1 MAALNAASRLPAR
14 DRWVLIGVMALLT
27 LGAGAYTVLGVG
39 MEMSAIERTARVGAP
54 AVVPG
59 KSGVPALSGAQWT
72 AGYFIRVILMWWM
85 IMAAM
90 MVPASGVAILHHAGL
105 RRQTAAGTRGYLPDA
120 AFLAGF
126 LALWGGFSA
135 ATAVLQWGMERLGMV
150 SPTGLFVTHNVLAGA
165 ILTAAG
171 LYQFSQL
178 KHDCLAHCRR
188 PGRHM
193 NHALHPGPAGAA
205 RMGVEQGLYC
215 LGCCWF
221 LTAILFFGGIMNLY
235 CILGIALLVQIEHW
249 VPRGESIGLGVGST
263 LILWGVLFLISAT
276 GML

>member
-1 MAALNAASRLPAR
+1 MAAGNAVDTLPGR
-14 DRWVLIGVMALLT
+14 DRLVLIAAMALLT
-27 LGAGAYTVLGVG
+27 LGAGAYTVLGIG

-59 KSGVPALSGAQWT
+59 KTGVMALSAAQWT
-72 AGYFIRVILMWWM
+72 AGYFGRVVLMWWLM
-85 IMAAM
+85 MAAM
-90 MVPASGVAILHHAGL
+90 MIPAGGSAVFHHAAL
-105 RRQTAAGTRGYLPDA
+105 RRQVAAESGGFAPDA

-126 LALWGGFSA
+126 LAVWGGFSVV
-135 ATAVLQWGMERLGMV
+135 TAILQWGMEQLGMV

-188 PGRHM
+188 PARHM
-193 NHALHPGPAGAA
+193 GRTLQPGLTGAV
-205 RMGVEQGLYC
+205 RMGAEQGLYC

-235 CILGIALLVQIEHW
+235 CILGITLLVQIEHW
-249 VPRGESIGLGVGST
+249 LPRGESIGLGAGST

-276 GML
+276 GVL